1 MLSPILMLAA
11 AQAALFPAQKL
22 AVPTSIEREAQ
33 RRALDLIHETYG
45 AYVNSTIS
53 HHIFVRLAPAALQHE
68 LSKFVWNDTTLRA
81 VRSQFPAGAFVVPDV
96 YHEIYVMRPE
106 IDFLDADKKHFDGPK
121 VPGLTTLRSLIYLE
135 GPRARFVAETSSRNY
150 TTDEGSTIVLDFYRE
165 LHHVRVNDTAPR
177 VLVKAAIHVFDTET
191 PMNYLKIAAHR
202 LIFFGIKAVRGAF
215 ESSESPLLMLFD
227 NAMRS
232 MNKSVGPWPLVAL
245 LIPLVLILIAQLRFP
260 LQTLPYVAY
269 VLALCFW
276 ELMRAQ
282 RQILRTLATGVA
294 LGRVAAKAGFG
305 WTAVLS
311 QASWLGIC
319 LFMEANSAMARR
331 ILFAPIPH
339 GVELDTL

>member
-22 AVPTSIEREAQ
+22 APPTSIEREAQ
-33 RRALDLIHETYG
+33 RRALDLIRETYG
-45 AYVNSTIS
+45 AYANSTIS
-53 HHIFVRLAPAALQHE
+53 RHLFVRLAPSTLQNE
-68 LSKFVWNDTTLRA
+68 LSKFVWNDNALRA
-81 VRSQFPAGAFVVPDV
+81 IRAQFPAGAFIVPDV

-135 GPRARFVAETSSRNY
+135 GARARFVAETSARNY
-150 TTDEGSTIVLDFYRE
+150 TTDEGSTIILDFYRE

-177 VLVKAAIHVFDTET
+177 VIIKAAIHVFDTKT

-202 LIFFGIKAVRGAF
+202 LTFFGIKAVRGAF

-245 LIPLVLILIAQLRFP
+245 VVPLVLILIAQLRFP
-260 LQTLPYVAY
+260 FQTLPYAAH
-269 VLALCFW
+269 VLAVCVW
-276 ELMRAQ
+276 ELTRAR

-294 LGRVAAKAGFG
+294 LGRVAAKGYG

-311 QASWLGIC
+311 QAIWLGIC
-319 LFMEANSAMARR
+319 LFMEANSDMARR

>member
-22 AVPTSIEREAQ
+22 APPTSIEREAQ
-33 RRALDLIHETYG
+33 RRALDLIRETYG
-45 AYVNSTIS
+45 AYANSTIS
-53 HHIFVRLAPAALQHE
+53 RHLFVRLAPSTLQNE
-68 LSKFVWNDTTLRA
+68 LSRFVWNDNALRA
-81 VRSQFPAGAFVVPDV
+81 IRAQFPAGAFIVPDV

-135 GPRARFVAETSSRNY
+135 GARARFVAETSARNY
-150 TTDEGSTIVLDFYRE
+150 TTDEGSTIILDFYRE
-165 LHHVRVNDTAPR
+165 LHHVKVNDTAPR
-177 VLVKAAIHVFDTET
+177 VLIKAAIHVFDTET

-215 ESSESPLLMLFD
+215 ESSESTLLMLFD

-232 MNKSVGPWPLVAL
+232 MNKRVGPWPLVAL
-245 LIPLVLILIAQLRFP
+245 LVPLLLILITQLRFP
-260 LQTLPYVAY
+260 LQTLPYAAH
-269 VLALCFW
+269 VLAVCVW
-276 ELMRAQ
+276 ELTRAR

-294 LGRVAAKAGFG
+294 LGRVAAKGYG

-311 QASWLGIC
+311 QAIWLGIC
-319 LFMEANSAMARR
+319 LFMEANSDMARR

>member
-22 AVPTSIEREAQ
+22 APPTSIEREAQ
-33 RRALDLIHETYG
+33 RRALDLIRETYG
-45 AYVNSTIS
+45 AYANSTIS
-53 HHIFVRLAPAALQHE
+53 RHLFVRLAPSTLQNE
-68 LSKFVWNDTTLRA
+68 LSKFVWNDNALRA
-81 VRSQFPAGAFVVPDV
+81 IRAQFPAGAFIVPDV

-121 VPGLTTLRSLIYLE
+121 VQGLTTLRSLIYLK
-135 GPRARFVAETSSRNY
+135 GARARFVAETSARNY
-150 TTDEGSTIVLDFYRE
+150 TTDEGSTIILDFYRE

-177 VLVKAAIHVFDTET
+177 VIIKAAIHVFDTKT

-202 LIFFGIKAVRGAF
+202 LTFFGIKAVRGAF

-245 LIPLVLILIAQLRFP
+245 VVPLVLILIAQLRFP
-260 LQTLPYVAY
+260 FQTLPYAAH
-269 VLALCFW
+269 VLAVCVW
-276 ELMRAQ
+276 ELTRAR

-294 LGRVAAKAGFG
+294 LGRVAAKGYG

-311 QASWLGIC
+311 QAIWLGIC
-319 LFMEANSAMARR
+319 LFMEANSDMARR

>member
-1 MLSPILMLAA
+1 MISRLLGLAA

-22 AVPTSIEREAQ
+22 APTRIEREAQ
-33 RRALDLIHETYG
+33 RRALDLIRETYN
-45 AYVNSTIS
+45 YDNSNIS
-53 HHIFVRLAPAALQHE
+53 HHFFVRLAPSTLQHE
-68 LSKFVWNDTTLRA
+68 LSKFVWNDNALRA
-81 VRSQFPAGAFVVPDV
+81 VRSRFPAGAFVVPDV

-121 VPGLTTLRSLIYLE
+121 VQGLTTLRSLIYLK
-135 GPRARFVAETSSRNY
+135 GARARFVAETSARNY
-150 TTDEGSTIVLDFYRE
+150 TTDEGSTIILDFYRE

-177 VLVKAAIHVFDTET
+177 VIIKAAIHVFDTKT

-202 LIFFGIKAVRGAF
+202 LTFFGIKAVRGAF

-245 LIPLVLILIAQLRFP
+245 VVPLVLILIAQLRFP
-260 LQTLPYVAY
+260 FQTLPYAAH
-269 VLALCFW
+269 VLAVCVW
-276 ELMRAQ
+276 ELTRAR

-294 LGRVAAKAGFG
+294 LGRVAAKGYG

-311 QASWLGIC
+311 QAIWLGIC
-319 LFMEANSAMARR
+319 LFMEANSDMARR

>member
-22 AVPTSIEREAQ
+22 APPTSIERDAQ
-33 RRALDLIHETYG
+33 RRTLDLIRETYS
-45 AYVNSTIS
+45 AYYNSTIS
-53 HHIFVRLAPAALQHE
+53 HHFFVRLAPSTLQHE
-68 LSKFVWNDTTLRA
+68 LSKFVWNDDALKA

-135 GPRARFVAETSSRNY
+135 GPRARFVAETSGRNY

-165 LHHVRVNDTAPR
+165 LHHVRVNGTAPR
-177 VLVKAAIHVFDTET
+177 VIIKAAIHVLDAKT

-202 LIFFGIKAVRGAF
+202 LIFFCIKAVRGAF

-245 LIPLVLILIAQLRFP
+245 VVPLVLILIAQLRFP
-260 LQTLPYVAY
+260 LQTLPYAAH
-269 VLALCFW
+269 VLAVCLL
-276 ELMRAQ
+276 ELTRAQ
-282 RQILRTLATGVA
+282 RQILRTIATGVA
-294 LGRVAAKAGFG
+294 LGRVAAKGYG

-311 QASWLGIC
+311 QATWLGLC
-319 LFMEANSAMARR
+319 LFMEANSDMARR
-331 ILFAPIPH
+331 ILFAPIPNS
-339 GVELDTL
+339 VELDTL

>member
-22 AVPTSIEREAQ
+22 APPTSIEREAQ
-33 RRALDLIHETYG
+33 RRALDLIRETYG
-45 AYVNSTIS
+45 AYANSTIS
-53 HHIFVRLAPAALQHE
+53 RHLFVRLAPSTLQNE
-68 LSKFVWNDTTLRA
+68 LSRFVWNDNALRA
-81 VRSQFPAGAFVVPDV
+81 IRAQFPAGAFIVPDV

-135 GPRARFVAETSSRNY
+135 GARARFVAETSARNY
-150 TTDEGSTIVLDFYRE
+150 TTDEGSTIILDFYRE

-177 VLVKAAIHVFDTET
+177 VIIKAAIHVFDTKT

-202 LIFFGIKAVRGAF
+202 LTFFGIKAVRGAF

-245 LIPLVLILIAQLRFP
+245 VVPLVLILIAQLRFP
-260 LQTLPYVAY
+260 FQTLPYAAH
-269 VLALCFW
+269 VLAVCVW
-276 ELMRAQ
+276 ELTRAR

-294 LGRVAAKAGFG
+294 LGRVAAKGYG

-311 QASWLGIC
+311 QAIWLGIC
-319 LFMEANSAMARR
+319 LFMEANSDMARR

>member
-22 AVPTSIEREAQ
+22 APPTSIEREAQ
-33 RRALDLIHETYG
+33 RRALDLIRETYG
-45 AYVNSTIS
+45 AYANSTIS
-53 HHIFVRLAPAALQHE
+53 RHLFVRLAPSTLQNE
-68 LSKFVWNDTTLRA
+68 LSRFVWNDNALRA
-81 VRSQFPAGAFVVPDV
+81 IRAQFPAGAFIVPDV

-121 VPGLTTLRSLIYLE
+121 VQGLTTLRSLIYLK
-135 GPRARFVAETSSRNY
+135 GARARFVAETSARNY
-150 TTDEGSTIVLDFYRE
+150 TTDEGSTIILDFYRE

-177 VLVKAAIHVFDTET
+177 VIIKAAIHVFDTKT

-202 LIFFGIKAVRGAF
+202 LTFFGIKAVRGAF

-245 LIPLVLILIAQLRFP
+245 VVPLVLILIAQLRFP
-260 LQTLPYVAY
+260 FQTLPYAAH
-269 VLALCFW
+269 VLAVCVW
-276 ELMRAQ
+276 ELTRAR

-294 LGRVAAKAGFG
+294 LGRVAAKGYG

-311 QASWLGIC
+311 QAIWLGIC
-319 LFMEANSAMARR
+319 LFMEANSDMARR